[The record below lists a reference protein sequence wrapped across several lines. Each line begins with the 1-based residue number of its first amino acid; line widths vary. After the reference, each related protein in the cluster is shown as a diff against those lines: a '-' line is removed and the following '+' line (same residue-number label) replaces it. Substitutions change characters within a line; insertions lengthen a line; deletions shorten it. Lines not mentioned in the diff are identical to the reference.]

1 MNYQDK
7 IELYHDG
14 EKTYYY
20 DINEKNLYVQLMNTM
35 NYREKTRMF

>member
-20 DINEKNLYVQLMNTM
+20 DINEKNLYVQ
-35 NYREKTRMF
+35 K